1 MIKCQ
6 LGSVNRLPRPNSS
19 FSKERKAL
27 LNGVR
32 ARMGDAINFGPAWL
46 RKVASDSNTAINHH
60 STNSS
65 SSSSSHH
72 SSHSMMNSNSSTTVA
87 NNAGGGGGVGL
98 HHQHHPHHHSQS
110 PPSSHH
116 SLSHSSSGSAIG
128 GGSVSGGVSTGGGGL
143 SNSPFGGSSSGGGA
157 PVANNGVTGSGA
169 AVTSTAIR
177 YPLAEFRYGR
187 EEMLALFDGR
197 TIKTPEILVHYKGL
211 FVEKPQPPLALTPCP
226 EEELVVEPESRR
238 AWPSRSIS
246 LGIPGRGARGGSVD
260 RGRGRGR
267 GLYTS
272 YQRSTSFYDDESRGV
287 GRGER
292 PWLERNGTGGIGGVV
307 GDAEW
312 NNSSSSPRKEYGS
325 RVLRAS
331 GGLESWRRS
340 RTDDENAGATTN
352 GISDWR
358 SGGGTGGSITTSVVR
373 EKWTRST
380 SWRDEDGS
388 SHHGLE
394 RGLNS
399 SIGGDR
405 MIPPY
410 KSRLSSGG
418 GLGSGGGSDLNSG
431 HSMGAGGMRRPNWD
445 TDELPEWAT
454 ENPSDFGGSFDATGA
469 FHDSD
474 NDGESGGGNGNAGAT
489 GNRYGGDGSDASGIK
504 TNHLMKG
511 EDRSK
516 DNIRHRAG
524 DGEAGGESRQDGT
537 EDTSSKNR
545 SDNSATASAKGREM
559 GKSVNHF
566 GRGDGAT
573 SAEGK
578 KGDAHDEN
586 QPAVANELQQKQK
599 QKQQLDKDGNH
610 GCEPSS
616 EKTAPERNN
625 GSDMVQ
631 SNAMKGISSSRES
644 IESSVSSSIS
654 GTAPTME
661 GDARQNSPSSW
672 HKANAATGAKNTT
685 SVSVLAKAGDAG
697 NENDHSDSQKH
708 SSQQQQQQLQ
718 QQDRRDGPKKSPS
731 SASVDRMQE
740 VADDMVAQLIMDDE
754 FLASDGDPSVISS
767 ITASAS
773 GLAGGGG
780 SLGKSPVFGMSAAGG
795 TGASLSAG
803 GLPMN
808 VVLSK
813 THPMQQ
819 LFGNGNLSRV
829 NPLLLSDPVAANR
842 AAAAAAAAAASGVNP
857 MTQLH
862 HLMGPPAP
870 PPGSDIWFYRDPQ
883 GKVQGPFQA
892 AEMTEWYRA
901 GYFDESLSVRR
912 ACDEVYNTLGTL
924 VALCG
929 GMPFLNSVIIQPFKA
944 SGGGGG
950 GVTKHSPQQQQQ
962 QTQSNT
968 ASQGQQKQV
977 ANGNNVM
984 PSPNQ
989 QASAG
994 QGSSQQQQQQ
1004 QGSLHPGN
1012 VGSSAATG
1020 GPNMSGISSIHLMR
1034 QHQMVVQKLQNTE
1047 GWAVLTPEQQNMIIQ
1062 QQMNQLMSSDVGGIG
1077 MISPSSSLSGGNAG
1091 SSASTNQHQQQAGGI
1106 FGAGSSGGAAGMMP
1120 SNQETLV
1127 NLKLREMQQQ
1137 QGQPLQPPQQQPP
1150 AHVMMEQLQKSV
1162 SSNHNNSAFLKLHL
1176 PDFNQSSQVPG
1187 ARQMLGN
1194 MNVDPTTAAAVAA
1207 AAAAGHDPLGHLMH
1221 GIGYNPQSVGQNLGP
1236 LGPNNLL
1243 MNRGALIGA
1252 GAGVPTQQPQPP
1264 SQHQPPH
1271 PNAGKPGGEDPI
1283 QSLFMQLSLHKNQQ
1297 APQQIQNHQA
1307 PSKPAGDMMGAPA
1320 GWLQTGATQPQAANA
1335 GSGLPGLVPRGPII
1349 GPTSSWGDIPP
1360 PTSASF
1366 ASLMQ
1371 QQQQP
1376 HLALAGHHPLLLAGS
1391 GPSNEPQAPSVV
1403 S

>member
-1 MIKCQ
+1 MDKVVRFFIQKEEK
-6 LGSVNRLPRPNSS
+6 L
-19 FSKERKAL
+19 SKQRHHRSRKLHRYCHPPSATTPHW
-27 LNGVR
+27 R
-32 ARMGDAINFGPAWL
+32 SP
-46 RKVASDSNTAINHH
+46 
-60 STNSS
+60 
-65 SSSSSHH
+65 SSSH
-72 SSHSMMNSNSSTTVA
+72 S
-87 NNAGGGGGVGL
+87 
-98 HHQHHPHHHSQS
+98 
-110 PPSSHH
+110 SSHH

-128 GGSVSGGVSTGGGGL
+128 GGGSVGGGGSSAAAGGGGGGL
-143 SNSPFGGSSSGGGA
+143 SNSSYGGSSGGGGGA
-157 PVANNGVTGSGA
+157 AANNGGTGPGG

-226 EEELVVEPESRR
+226 EEELIVEPEARR

-272 YQRSTSFYDDESRGV
+272 YQRSSSFYDDESRGV

-292 PWLERNGTGGIGGVV
+292 PWLERNGTGGIGGVG

-325 RVLRAS
+325 RVIRTS

-340 RTDDENAGATTN
+340 RTDDENAGATSN
-352 GISDWR
+352 GINDWR
-358 SGGGTGGSITTSVVR
+358 SGGGTGGSITGVAR

-380 SWRDEDGS
+380 SWRDEDSS
-388 SHHGLE
+388 SHHGVE

-418 GLGSGGGSDLNSG
+418 GLGSGGGDPNSG

-474 NDGESGGGNGNAGAT
+474 NDGENGGGGGSSSGGTTAS
-489 GNRYGGDGSDASGIK
+489 RYGGDGSDANGGK
-504 TNHLMKG
+504 TNHLTKG
-511 EDRSK
+511 GDERSK
-516 DNIRHRAG
+516 NNIRHRA
-524 DGEAGGESRQDGT
+524 DDSESGGEPHRDGT
-537 EDTSSKNR
+537 EDTTGKKR
-545 SDNSATASAKGREM
+545 SDKSTPASAQGREI
-559 GKSVNHF
+559 GKSMNHID
-566 GRGDGAT
+566 GRVDDAT
-573 SAEGK
+573 TLAVGK
-578 KGDAHDEN
+578 KGDAHNEK
-586 QPAVANELQQKQK
+586 QHSSANELQQKQK
-599 QKQQLDKDGNH
+599 QKQKLDKDGNH
-610 GCEPSS
+610 HVSESSPEKLSSS
-616 EKTAPERNN
+616 ERND
-625 GSDMVQ
+625 GSGLVQ
-631 SNAMKGISSSRES
+631 SSTTTKGISSSRES

-654 GTAPTME
+654 GTAAVIEP
-661 GDARQNSPSSW
+661 DARQNSPSSW
-672 HKANAATGAKNTT
+672 HKANAASVATGAKIA
-685 SVSVLAKAGDAG
+685 SEHASLSAKGGEAG
-697 NENDHSDSQKH
+697 NENDNNDGQKH
-708 SSQQQQQQLQ
+708 SSQQEK
-718 QQDRRDGPKKSPS
+718 RDGPKKSPS
-731 SASVDRMQE
+731 STSVDRMQE

-754 FLASDGDPSVISS
+754 FLATDGDPSVISS
-767 ITASAS
+767 IAASTS
-773 GLAGGGG
+773 GLVGTGG
-780 SLGKSPVFGMSAAGG
+780 SLGKSPVFGMSAAGA
-795 TGASLSAG
+795 TGAAATLAAG

-808 VVLSK
+808 VVLPK
-813 THPMQQ
+813 AHPMQQ

-842 AAAAAAAAAASGVNP
+842 AVVAGVNP
-857 MTQLH
+857 MAQLH

-883 GKVQGPFQA
+883 GKLQGPFQA

-912 ACDEVYNTLGTL
+912 ACDEVFNTLGTL

-950 GVTKHSPQQQQQ
+950 MAKHSPQQQQQ
-962 QTQSNT
+962 TQSST
-968 ASQGQQKQV
+968 ATQGQQKQ
-977 ANGNNVM
+977 AAPGTNGNNVM
-984 PSPNQ
+984 PSANQ
-989 QASAG
+989 QPTAG

-1012 VGSSAATG
+1012 GGSSAGG
-1020 GPNMSGISSIHLMR
+1020 GPNVSGISSIHLMR
-1034 QHQMVVQKLQNTE
+1034 QHQMVVQKLQSTE

-1062 QQMNQLMSSDVGGIG
+1062 QQMNQLMSSDVAGIG
-1077 MISPSSSLSGGNAG
+1077 MISPSSSLPGANAG
-1091 SSASTNQHQQQAGGI
+1091 SAAGANQHQQQPGGI
-1106 FGAGSSGGAAGMMP
+1106 FGAGTAAAGMIP

-1127 NLKLREMQQQ
+1127 HQKMREMHQQ
-1137 QGQPLQPPQQQPP
+1137 QGQPLQPPQPQQQPP

-1187 ARQMLGN
+1187 GRPMLGN

-1221 GIGYNPQSVGQNLGP
+1221 GIGYNPQAAGQNLGP

-1243 MNRGALIGA
+1243 MNRGSLLGA
-1252 GAGVPTQQPQPP
+1252 GAGVPTQQQQPP
-1264 SQHQPPH
+1264 SQHQQPPH
-1271 PNAGKPGGEDPI
+1271 PNAGKPGAEDPI

-1297 APQQIQNHQA
+1297 TSQQMPNHQP
-1307 PSKPAGDMMGAPA
+1307 PSKPGGEMMGAPA
-1320 GWLQTGATQPQAANA
+1320 GWLQTGAGQPQTANN
-1335 GSGLPGLVPRGPII
+1335 GGGLPGLVGPRGPMI
-1349 GPTSSWGDIPP
+1349 GAASSWGDLPP

-1371 QQQQP
+1371 QQQPP
-1376 HLALAGHHPLLLAGS
+1376 HLPLAGHHPLWQRS
-1391 GPSNEPQAPSVV
+1391 IK
-1403 S
+1403 